1 MQVKFY
7 ATLRDLLGT
16 TSTDLPRDE
25 PASAR
30 DVLAALTA
38 RYPVLAPKVWHDGD
52 LLMGQVT
59 VLLNGRALQFL
70 DGLDTT
76 VKPDDLLT
84 LFPPIGGG

>member
-7 ATLRDLLGT
+7 ATLRELLGAT
-16 TSTDLPRDE
+16 ATDLPLEE

-30 DVLAALTA
+30 AVLAALTA
-38 RYPVLAPKVWHDGD
+38 RYPALAPKVSPDGD
-52 LLMGQVT
+52 LLAGQVT

-70 DGLDTT
+70 NGLDTT
-76 VKPDDLLT
+76 VKPDDMLA